1 MSEFST
7 AERQYQ
13 TALIECTKQF
23 GQTEKYLQHLKGQ
36 IRILEAENEFLA
48 AQNAEYARKLSLIMN
63 NPFSK
68 AGIKLYHFLG
78 KLGNRM

>member
-68 AGIKLYHFLG
+68 VGIKLYHFLG
-78 KLGNRM
+78 KLGHRM